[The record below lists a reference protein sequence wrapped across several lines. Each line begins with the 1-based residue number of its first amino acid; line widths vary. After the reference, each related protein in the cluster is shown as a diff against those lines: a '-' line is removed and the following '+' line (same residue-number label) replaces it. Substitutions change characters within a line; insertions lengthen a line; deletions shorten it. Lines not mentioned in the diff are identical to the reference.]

1 MSNQK
6 QNIMQGDDKTRMLG
20 LRSLDSALSFIKKSH
35 EGVTQ
40 TADTSLNRLLA

>member
-6 QNIMQGDDKTRMLG
+6 NNTALGDDKHRNLG

-35 EGVTQ
+35 EGVSQ